1 MKVRLL
7 DCLKAGLLAG
17 LVAALINGILFF
29 VFQGVGVIT
38 DRVLLPNN
46 EPMTL
51 MPIMIFSLIPP
62 VLGSVAY
69 YLLARF
75 TTNGYRY
82 FTIIAVVL
90 LILSF
95 ANPFFGIPDVTVPYA
110 IALNVMHVVVVA
122 VLLYSLKKFAAAAP
136 ETL

>member
-1 MKVRLL
+1 MKVHLFQS
-7 DCLKAGLLAG
+7 LKAGLLAG

-29 VFQGVGVIT
+29 IFQGAGVIT

-51 MPIMIFSLIPP
+51 MPILFSSLIPP

-75 TTNGYRY
+75 TSNGYRY
-82 FTIIAVVL
+82 FTIIAVIL
-90 LILSF
+90 LMLSF
-95 ANPFFGIPDVTVPYA
+95 ANPFFGIPHVTVPYA

-122 VLLYSLKKFAAAAP
+122 VLLYALRKFAVAAP
-136 ETL
+136 KTL